1 VLAAGEQPP
10 HNHVL
15 KLLESCVCD
24 VCAEPCPTASV
35 LLPNDNTLCMGCFEA
50 QKQGP
55 TEEQELCRA
64 AKLCAGGR
72 VQLDRFG
79 LPVPA
84 PWDPVSPSSR
94 QAPTESTGASSA
106 TEDSYETAFASAP
119 SSNAD
124 PAHGHAV
131 RAGASSSALLVL
143 IARMRQMACVQGH
156 SRLC

>member
-1 VLAAGEQPP
+1 MVSDGAGSSGQALAAGEDPP
-10 HNHVL
+10 HDHVL
-15 KLLESCVCD
+15 KLLQSCVCD

-64 AKLCAGGR
+64 AKFCTGGR

-84 PWDPVSPSSR
+84 PWDSAPPSSSPP
-94 QAPTESTGASSA
+94 PTGSTGPSSA
-106 TEDSYETAFASAP
+106 SEGPSTASTSAQFP
-119 SSNAD
+119 AAD

-131 RAGASSSALLVL
+131 RAGASRSA
-143 IARMRQMACVQGH
+143 
-156 SRLC
+156 